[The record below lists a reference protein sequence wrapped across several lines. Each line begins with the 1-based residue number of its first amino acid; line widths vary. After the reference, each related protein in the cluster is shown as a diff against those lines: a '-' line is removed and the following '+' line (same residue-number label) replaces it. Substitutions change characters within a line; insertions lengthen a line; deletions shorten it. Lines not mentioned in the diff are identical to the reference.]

1 MLGYNA
7 FDMKEWRNDLIKAEM
22 KKLQEIDK
30 EMKRAFI
37 DVRSRPELEEMGMF
51 KDALWVPITELSE
64 RLDEIKEFMKN
75 NTDKEVFIHCRKG
88 PRARLGASILM
99 NKGLGPINVLDEI
112 LDDVREKLVPFKKES
127 EL

>member
-1 MLGYNA
+1 
-7 FDMKEWRNDLIKAEM
+7 
-22 KKLQEIDK
+22 
-30 EMKRAFI
+30 MKRAFI